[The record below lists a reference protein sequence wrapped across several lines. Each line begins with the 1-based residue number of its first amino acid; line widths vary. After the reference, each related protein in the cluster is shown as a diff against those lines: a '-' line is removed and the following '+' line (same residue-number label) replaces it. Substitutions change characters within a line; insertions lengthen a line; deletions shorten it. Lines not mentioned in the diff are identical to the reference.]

1 MYQNDDA
8 FVSYTASI
16 PWKKVGLN
24 AGVFSGTLL
33 LTSLQGGALYPSP
46 LGIPPTSFLFLFVS
60 MMPFVFLSVVSHY
73 LMKDAVATYQHQ
85 QNPRY
90 ILQPNEVQVRL
101 IFNLLADEMLIP
113 WTDTLV
119 SISRVDA
126 VVAELDPQLPSQ
138 VPRRGHS
145 LRHARRKRWCCVR
158 PASPWNRG
166 WSCLRIGDD
175 DNRCLLLHRP
185 CVDLPCCWLV
195 VRMDD

>member
-1 MYQNDDA
+1 MGAAFGASIGTMLPTWLLLIALAIYLVWTGTHAAKKAVKTARQEQWRCVGGHETVLLLGAPGSAFQVGLLAHFTTFQSTHRSSAMCQNDDA
-8 FVSYTASI
+8 YVSYTASI

-101 IFNLLADEMLIP
+101 I
-113 WTDTLV
+113 
-119 SISRVDA
+119 
-126 VVAELDPQLPSQ
+126 
-138 VPRRGHS
+138 PRS
-145 LRHARRKRWCCVR
+145 TSW
-158 PASPWNRG
+158 
-166 WSCLRIGDD
+166 
-175 DNRCLLLHRP
+175 
-185 CVDLPCCWLV
+185 
-195 VRMDD
+195 